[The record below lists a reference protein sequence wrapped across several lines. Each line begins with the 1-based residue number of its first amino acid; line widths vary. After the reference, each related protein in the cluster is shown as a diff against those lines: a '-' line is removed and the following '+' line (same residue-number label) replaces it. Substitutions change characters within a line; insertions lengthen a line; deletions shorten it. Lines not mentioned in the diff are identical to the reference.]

1 MILHDKVD
9 NQTKRLNCKLTS
21 VSLVPRHSQVLC
33 DGERDDSKDDPED
46 LY

>member
-1 MILHDKVD
+1 MILHDKVVK
-9 NQTKRLNCKLTS
+9 QTNTLNCKLTS